1 MRIFFLTW
9 TYPGPNLQSL
19 DLLTALSA
27 RLMIPIF
34 KFYSPYKYASA
45 ITEVPIKLLIVRLSN
60 ININI
65 KHTCFLIPPWSWY
78 LFSDQL
84 LIIQPEFLMLG
95 HTKPN
100 SHCIKTNEMY
110 LEIPLLIS
118 VRIISAL
125 LATAVVQKVAI
136 SYYPFWFPILY
147 SLFPSQ
153 RPLSCNYSCALG

>member
-34 KFYSPYKYASA
+34 KFYSAYKYASA
-45 ITEVPIKLLIVRLSN
+45 ITEVPIKLLIVMLSN

-100 SHCIKTNEMY
+100 SHCIKTKWNVPWDSFAYFCTDHISSFGHSSSPEGSNQ
-110 LEIPLLIS
+110 LL
-118 VRIISAL
+118 
-125 LATAVVQKVAI
+125 
-136 SYYPFWFPILY
+136 PILIPN
-147 SLFPSQ
+147 SLFT
-153 RPLSCNYSCALG
+153 LSKPETTLL